1 MVAATRVR
9 EDNMSLRRA
18 PHNPVRLDT
27 LVNTAVGIV
36 RIL

>member
-1 MVAATRVR
+1 
-9 EDNMSLRRA
+9 MSLRRP

-27 LVNTAVGIV
+27 LVNATVGII